1 MHIYIDLVENDIN
14 ALMKQ
19 TTKKQKSN
27 LKYKEIIAM
36 EQLAKKKDGY
46 RYQ

>member
-19 TTKKQKSN
+19 TTKKQKS
-27 LKYKEIIAM
+27 KEYKENIAM
-36 EQLAKKKDGY
+36 EQLAKQKDGY